1 MHIVWITLVCVTI
14 NKVTVGT
21 WSVIDGRV
29 ADVGVTGQMLQRSGY
44 DRDEQAD
51 IAEQLHQLAN
61 AQQEEDDWS
70 D

>member
-1 MHIVWITLVCVTI
+1 MTF
-14 NKVTVGT
+14 G
-21 WSVIDGRV
+21 S
-29 ADVGVTGQMLQRSGY
+29 VGVTGQMLQRSGY

-51 IAEQLHQLAN
+51 LAEQLHQLAN

>member
-1 MHIVWITLVCVTI
+1 MTVT
-14 NKVTVGT
+14 KVAFSCARCHGSMCL
-21 WSVIDGRV
+21 WD
-29 ADVGVTGQMLQRSGY
+29 AGVTGQMLQRSGY

-61 AQQEEDDWS
+61 GPHEEDDES